1 MIKII
6 EHKKIWFSISI
17 IIIVIGFLFVS
28 IRGLNIGIDF
38 QGGTEITMNFG
49 HEFNKADVDNIIY
62 KYNPDAIT
70 TTANNGTELDIKATN
85 FSTEKT
91 NEMIKEIE
99 STFNLSSDALVSQNE
114 IGPSIGQQLTKG
126 AIIALSIAVICMLIY
141 VAIRFEFAYGI
152 SAIIALAHDALITIS
167 IYAIFNIP
175 VNTPFIAAILTVIGY
190 SVNDTIVIFDRIREN
205 RKKMKG
211 ESFDSIANKSLSQT
225 MSRSINTTLTTLTT
239 IVAMYIF
246 VPSIRDFAFPL
257 IIGIVSGGCSSI
269 FIATPVWCVIKNRKS
284 AKKIKKA

>member
-257 IIGIVSGGCSSI
+257 IIGVVSGGCSSI

>member
-99 STFNLSSDALVSQNE
+99 STFNLSSNALVSQNE

>member
-205 RKKMKG
+205 RNKMNG

>member
-99 STFNLSSDALVSQNE
+99 STFNLSSNALVSQNE

-269 FIATPVWCVIKNRKS
+269 FIATPVWCVIKNRKL

>member
-190 SVNDTIVIFDRIREN
+190 SIVIFDRIREN

>member
-269 FIATPVWCVIKNRKS
+269 FIATTVWCVIKNRKS

>member
-126 AIIALSIAVICMLIY
+126 AKIAISIAVICMLIY

>member
-205 RKKMKG
+205 RKKMNG

>member
-205 RKKMKG
+205 RKKMNG

-269 FIATPVWCVIKNRKS
+269 FIVTPVWCVIKNRKS

>member
-1 MIKII
+1 MLKIVQ
-6 EHKKIWFSISI
+6 HKKIWFSISI
-17 IIIVIGFLFVS
+17 IVIVVGFIFMAT
-28 IRGLNIGIDF
+28 RGLNIGIDF
-38 QGGTEITMNFG
+38 KGGTEITMNFG
-49 HEFNKADVDNIIY
+49 HEFNKTEVDNIVY
-62 KYNPDAIT
+62 KYSPDAIV
-70 TTANNGTELDIKATN
+70 TTANNGTEVDIKGTN
-85 FSTEKT
+85 FSTDKT
-91 NEMIKEIE
+91 DQMIKEIE
-99 STFNLSSDALVSQNE
+99 STFNLSSNALVSQNE
-114 IGPSIGQQLTKG
+114 IGPSIGQELTRG

-211 ESFDSIANKSLSQT
+211 SNIEDIANTSLSQT
-225 MSRSINTTLTTLTT
+225 MSRSINTTLTTLIT
-239 IVAMYIF
+239 IVAMYIL

-269 FIATPVWCVIKNRKS
+269 FIATPMWCLIKGKKS
-284 AKKIKKA
+284 KKKVKRA

>member
-6 EHKKIWFSISI
+6 EHNKIWFSISI

>member
-49 HEFNKADVDNIIY
+49 HKFNKADVDNIIY

>member
-49 HEFNKADVDNIIY
+49 HEFNKAAVDNIIY

>member
-49 HEFNKADVDNIIY
+49 HEFNKADVDNTIY

>member
-70 TTANNGTELDIKATN
+70 ATANNGTELDIKATN

>member
-85 FSTEKT
+85 F
-91 NEMIKEIE
+91 
-99 STFNLSSDALVSQNE
+99 
-114 IGPSIGQQLTKG
+114 
-126 AIIALSIAVICMLIY
+126 
-141 VAIRFEFAYGI
+141 
-152 SAIIALAHDALITIS
+152 
-167 IYAIFNIP
+167 
-175 VNTPFIAAILTVIGY
+175 
-190 SVNDTIVIFDRIREN
+190 
-205 RKKMKG
+205 
-211 ESFDSIANKSLSQT
+211 
-225 MSRSINTTLTTLTT
+225 
-239 IVAMYIF
+239 
-246 VPSIRDFAFPL
+246 
-257 IIGIVSGGCSSI
+257 
-269 FIATPVWCVIKNRKS
+269 
-284 AKKIKKA
+284 